1 MQYIITKDKLRN
13 DKMSQVTLRKGYWF
27 IFEHEANDISLQGS
41 IWTGKET
48 AYFNNKP
55 VSSFRNISNRK
66 SEHTFSEKG
75 HAYKLC
81 TSMTN
86 VLRGTLKVDLYCD
99 DELIQTESVSQFS
112 KMAVKLAVWILSALL
127 IVAWFD
133 QFDLFSRLSRLF

>member
-1 MQYIITKDKLRN
+1 MQYTITTDKLRN

-27 IFEHEANDISLQGS
+27 IFEHEANDISMQGS

-55 VSSFRNISNRK
+55 VSSFRNVSNRK
-66 SEHTFSEKG
+66 SEHTFSENG
-75 HAYKLC
+75 HTYKLC

-86 VLRGTLKVDLYCD
+86 ILRGTLKVDLYCD

-112 KMAVKLAVWILSALL
+112 NLGLKLGVWTLSVVL
-127 IVAWFD
+127 IVAWFA